1 MQGANQLK
9 SVVQVMFGSTA
20 AAVQYAGLA
29 PNQVGLYQFNVVVPN
44 VDANDAAPINV
55 TLGGLALQQTL
66 VTAVG
71 K

>member
-1 MQGANQLK
+1 
-9 SVVQVMFGSTA
+9 
-20 AAVQYAGLA
+20 
-29 PNQVGLYQFNVVVPN
+29 VVPN

-55 TLGGLALQQTL
+55 TLGGVALQQTL